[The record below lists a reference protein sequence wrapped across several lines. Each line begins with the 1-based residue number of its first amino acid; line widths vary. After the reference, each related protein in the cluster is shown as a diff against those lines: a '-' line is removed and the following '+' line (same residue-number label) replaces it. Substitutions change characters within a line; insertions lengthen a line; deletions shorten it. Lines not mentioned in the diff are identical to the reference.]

1 MQSDLGT
8 PPETIRCRRELRT
21 KADRRPL
28 EDGDAFATVAMMDA
42 KSQQVANEVVEAGIE
57 ALRTTHVPTWNALN
71 VAFLGLGDG
80 LAEATI
86 GTFARGLE
94 SVQVDT
100 AEAIALREK
109 VAIDLHRKAVAI
121 VTAGAEMAEIALR
134 LSDTPEADARAATS
148 WRLRSGIA
156 EDSVPGDSEEELMAT
171 AHRNYVLAAAELYG
185 LNEKATS
192 PEEIER
198 FAHEVL
204 DNVVS
209 FAVSA
214 AAIARAVESPAV

>member
-1 MQSDLGT
+1 
-8 PPETIRCRRELRT
+8 
-21 KADRRPL
+21 
-28 EDGDAFATVAMMDA
+28 MDA

-57 ALRTTHVPTWNALN
+57 ALEMTHVPTWNALN
-71 VAFLGLGDG
+71 VAFLGLGNG

-94 SVQVDT
+94 SVQADT

-121 VTAGAEMAEIALR
+121 VTAGAEIAEIALR
-134 LSDTPEADARAATS
+134 LSDTPGADARAATS

-156 EDSVPGDSEEELMAT
+156 EDSVPGDSEEELMAA
-171 AHRNYVLAAAELYG
+171 AHRNYVLAAAELHG
-185 LNEKATS
+185 LNENATS

-214 AAIARAVESPAV
+214 AATARAVESPAV

>member
-1 MQSDLGT
+1 M
-8 PPETIRCRRELRT
+8 
-21 KADRRPL
+21 
-28 EDGDAFATVAMMDA
+28 
-42 KSQQVANEVVEAGIE
+42 EAGIE
-57 ALRTTHVPTWNALN
+57 ALPKTHMPTWDALS
-71 VAFLGLGDG
+71 VAFLGLGGG

-94 SVQVDT
+94 SVQADS

-121 VTAGAEMAEIALR
+121 VIAGGEVAEITLR
-134 LSDTPEADARAATS
+134 LAGTSEARARAAAN
-148 WRLRSGIA
+148 WQLRSGTA
-156 EDSVPGDSEEELMAT
+156 EESVPGDSEEELMAT

-185 LNEKATS
+185 LHTKAPST
-192 PEEIER
+192 EEIER

-214 AAIARAVESPAV
+214 AAAARAVESPAGQTIQARP

>member
-1 MQSDLGT
+1 
-8 PPETIRCRRELRT
+8 
-21 KADRRPL
+21 
-28 EDGDAFATVAMMDA
+28 MDA

-57 ALRTTHVPTWNALN
+57 ALPKTHMPAWDALS
-71 VAFLGLGDG
+71 VAFLGLGGG

-86 GTFARGLE
+86 GTFARGIE
-94 SVQVDT
+94 SVQADS

-109 VAIDLHRKAVAI
+109 VAVDLHRKAVAI
-121 VTAGAEMAEIALR
+121 VTAGGEVAEIALR
-134 LSDTPEADARAATS
+134 LAGTSEARARAVAS
-148 WRLRSGIA
+148 WQLRSGTA
-156 EDSVPGDSEEELMAT
+156 EESVPGDSEEELMAT

-185 LNEKATS
+185 LHMKTPS
-192 PEEIER
+192 TEEIER

-214 AAIARAVESPAV
+214 AAAARAIESPAG